1 MATLATILDRFTA
14 AKSSDQASPRTRV
27 LEQED
32 QFEVPAFPNEDVYFY
47 IKRIN
52 NSQVLREAD
61 PAARR
66 TCWKLIGSSLTIA
79 ALVIGLLLPGL
90 YGLIA
95 GYRLEA
101 LRQERDRLIL
111 DRTTLEYEESK
122 LLDPARLEQL
132 AKLQQFVDPAATKVV
147 YLDGKSDHVV
157 AQETQQATES
167 RP

>member
-32 QFEVPAFPNEDVYFY
+32 LFEVPAFPNEDVYFY

-66 TCWKLIGSSLTIA
+66 ACWKLIGTSLTIA

-157 AQETQQATES
+157 AQETKPATES

>member
-1 MATLATILDRFTA
+1 MATLATILDRFMA
-14 AKSSDQASPRTRV
+14 AKSLDQAAPRTRV

-32 QFEVPAFPNEDVYFY
+32 PFEVPAFPNEDVYFY

-52 NSQVLREAD
+52 NAHVLREAD

-66 TCWKLIGSSLTIA
+66 ACWKLIGSSLTIA

-90 YGLIA
+90 YGLVA

-101 LRQERDRLIL
+101 LRQERNRLML
-111 DRTTLEYEESK
+111 DRATLEYQESK
-122 LLDPARLEQL
+122 LLDPARLEEL
-132 AKLQQFVDPAATKVV
+132 AKMQQFVDPDATKVV
-147 YLDGKSDHVV
+147 YLEGKSDNVV
-157 AQETQQATES
+157 AKTEP